1 MKMTKNLYKV
11 TLRGQHNTE
20 YYGRNN
26 YISYVVADNPT
37 DAESM
42 MVSELKG
49 NNTDFDKDL
58 VLDNIELVAAEGQF
72 HNSRFRLFLP
82 PNEECNCVCPY
93 CEEEG
98 EEEGE
103 EEDEENESDNVSY
116 EDQEEELDF
125 DIDIL
130 EDTKADSNT
139 EPKIGGISRDTN
151 LMFLNRASS
160 FGYQVVSVPNF
171 IVNRETLRNTDI
183 NGFTDSFKYVHVS
196 VKNYRLEITLGNR
209 QEIIPYD
216 ICNAIDSKFKEYKAD
231 AYYFYT
237 LETTNIDF
245 VNKKLTVMFRGLC
258 LNYNDF
264 DSCLSGLD
272 L

>member
-1 MKMTKNLYKV
+1 MNQKLYKV
-11 TLRGQHNTE
+11 TLRGQHKTE

-82 PNEECNCVCPY
+82 PNEECNCVCSC

-98 EEEGE
+98 DL
-103 EEDEENESDNVSY
+103 EDDVDESDNVSY

-151 LMFLNRASS
+151 LLFLNRASS
-160 FGYQVVSVPNF
+160 FGYQVVGVPNF

-183 NGFTDSFKYVHVS
+183 DGFTDSSKYVHVS
-196 VKNYRLEITLGNR
+196 VKNYSLEITLGNW
-209 QEIIPYD
+209 QEIIPSD

-258 LNYNDF
+258 LNHDDF
-264 DSCLSGLD
+264 
-272 L
+272 